1 MGSATPTKPA
11 PVPAGIEV
19 SPNEPNALNNLA
31 LMAMRANR
39 LDEAEDYGRRA
50 IARAPNRGEPH
61 FTLSNVLLVGGRL
74 AEGFREYEW
83 RPQRAD
89 DDSPIWQ
96 PQWIGGPVEGQTIL
110 LRYEQGLGD
119 TLQFIRYA
127 RLVKERGATVVVEC
141 QQSVARLVAGCAG
154 VDRVVEFGQPL
165 GEFDAFVPLLSLP
178 RVFGTTLETIPAA
191 QAYLEPEGAAVER
204 WHQELAGYEG
214 LKIGIAWQGSMTNI
228 RDKFRSMRLAEFAP
242 LAELAGVRLFSLQM
256 GPGREQVAE
265 LADRWPLVDLGDRLG
280 DFAETAA
287 IIRNLDLVVTCDSST
302 AHLAGAIG
310 VPVWVAL
317 PWSPDWR
324 WMLERQDSPWY
335 PTMRLFRQPTEGDW
349 PGVFQRIAAAIG
361 ER

>member
-1 MGSATPTKPA
+1 M
-11 PVPAGIEV
+11 
-19 SPNEPNALNNLA
+19 
-31 LMAMRANR
+31 
-39 LDEAEDYGRRA
+39 
-50 IARAPNRGEPH
+50 
-61 FTLSNVLLVGGRL
+61 
-74 AEGFREYEW
+74 
-83 RPQRAD
+83 
-89 DDSPIWQ
+89 
-96 PQWIGGPVEGQTIL
+96 
-110 LRYEQGLGD
+110 RYEQGLGD

-242 LAELAGVRLFSLQM
+242 LAELAGVQLFSLQM
-256 GPGREQVAE
+256 GPGPRTSRRARRPLAAGRFGRPPGRFRRNGRHHSQSRPGGHLRFVHRAPGRRDRAAGVGRLALVAR
-265 LADRWPLVDLGDRLG
+265 LA
-280 DFAETAA
+280 
-287 IIRNLDLVVTCDSST
+287 LD
-302 AHLAGAIG
+302 A
-310 VPVWVAL
+310 
-317 PWSPDWR
+317 R
-324 WMLERQDSPWY
+324 RQDSPWY